1 MSLSDLKRWLAEHI
15 WVRPLGSVLLLASLL
30 LLFPLRHLLAGFRQL
45 DLRVVAAAVPLFL
58 LVHLVGAL
66 KWHMLVRRSG
76 TPLSV
81 VESIQCYY
89 FGLFGNVFLPSV
101 VGGDTFMVALAVQKT
116 EKRAGILV
124 ASFLNRALDLLAL
137 LLLAAGAVRLIP
149 GSLTAPFRRTFNRT
163 LAVAAV
169 GVLLCAAAAAVAFRP
184 SRSSGGLRRFLEKHS
199 DAFQLLRSPK
209 RILAPLAFSILIQ
222 FCLIAVNVWVAAA
235 SGLHLPW
242 AAWLF
247 SWPLAKLASLLPV
260 AAGGIGARELALVA
274 LLTPFGAP
282 AGQVVATGLAWEVIR
297 ALGGV
302 AGGAIWKGIG
312 WWARP
317 AGGRG

>member
-58 LVHLVGAL
+58 LVHLGGAL

-137 LLLAAGAVRLIP
+137 LLLAAGAVRLLLSQAFP
-149 GSLTAPFRRTFNRT
+149 FSSTSKTSFTSSSAGSGPAS
-163 LAVAAV
+163 AV
-169 GVLLCAAAAAVAFRP
+169 RP
-184 SRSSGGLRRFLEKHS
+184 LS
-199 DAFQLLRSPK
+199 A
-209 RILAPLAFSILIQ
+209 
-222 FCLIAVNVWVAAA
+222 N
-235 SGLHLPW
+235 
-242 AAWLF
+242 
-247 SWPLAKLASLLPV
+247 SLS
-260 AAGGIGARELALVA
+260 
-274 LLTPFGAP
+274 
-282 AGQVVATGLAWEVIR
+282 
-297 ALGGV
+297 
-302 AGGAIWKGIG
+302 
-312 WWARP
+312 
-317 AGGRG
+317 